1 MLKTE
6 KAQKMNE
13 RITNYYDGLYD
24 TVQNGEN
31 YTMEKELMDSCD
43 ICNGIETFCEDKPIL
58 SLIMMLYCKYSESSE
73 AIKAIAEELNLDPE
87 YIETEI
93 KNFYMDLK
101 EAAEK
106 TSNSNSYVKKIC

>member
-1 MLKTE
+1 
-6 KAQKMNE
+6 
-13 RITNYYDGLYD
+13 
-24 TVQNGEN
+24 
-31 YTMEKELMDSCD
+31 
-43 ICNGIETFCEDKPIL
+43 
-58 SLIMMLYCKYSESSE
+58 MLYCKYSESSE